1 MNSTFLLGAAEE
13 GFAWG
18 DFLFYLV
25 LFIILMAL
33 IKKFAW
39 GPVTEMMEKRATKI
53 ATDID
58 AAEESR
64 KKAEDLAQKREEAL
78 QASRTEASEIVNR
91 AKQNGEQQK
100 ATIVSAAHDEV
111 VTMKA
116 NAKKDI
122 QQERQEALASVKNDV
137 AELSIEIASKIIQK
151 ELSAADQKAL
161 VDSYIEGLGKQNET
175 R

>member
-1 MNSTFLLGAAEE
+1 MNSTFLLGAASS

-18 DFLFYLV
+18 DFLYYLV
-25 LFIILMAL
+25 IFLILLAL

-53 ATDID
+53 ANDID
-58 AAEESR
+58 SAEDSR
-64 KKAEDLAQKREEAL
+64 KKAQELAQQREVAL
-78 QASRTEASEIVNR
+78 KDSHVEASKIIDR

-100 ATIVSAAHDEV
+100 TNIVNSAHDEV

-122 QQERQEALASVKNDV
+122 QQERQEALDGVKNDV

-151 ELSAADQKAL
+151 ELSSEDQKAL
-161 VDSYIEGLGKQNET
+161 VDSYIEGLGKQNGI